1 MNELIAS
8 WKAQRAMLAH
18 QLELYKNG
26 EMHTG
31 SDQFGNMTEGDAKR
45 TEAKIADLDE
55 LLGEH
60 KRD

>member
-1 MNELIAS
+1 
-8 WKAQRAMLAH
+8 
-18 QLELYKNG
+18 
-26 EMHTG
+26 
-31 SDQFGNMTEGDAKR
+31 MTEGDAKR